1 MRTAIPIA
9 VKVQVPTDYLQRDV
23 LERIVSSDPDYAVL
37 NSLFGEDDDRWGK
50 LLLQIIR
57 KARIVVDDDVRGGAM
72 KIAFEKTTP

>member
-1 MRTAIPIA
+1 MRDAVTIA
-9 VKVQVPTDYLQRDV
+9 VKVQVPTDYLQRDM

-57 KARIVVDDDVRGGAM
+57 RVRIVVDDDVRGRAM
-72 KIAFEKTTP
+72 KNAFEKTTP

>member
-1 MRTAIPIA
+1 MRDAVTIA

-37 NSLFGEDDDRWGK
+37 NSLFGEEDDRWGK

-57 KARIVVDDDVRGGAM
+57 KVRIVVDDDVRGRAM
-72 KIAFEKTTP
+72 KNAFEKTTP

>member
-1 MRTAIPIA
+1 MREAVTIA

-23 LERIVSSDPDYAVL
+23 LERIVSSDPDYVVL

-57 KARIVVDDDVRGGAM
+57 KVRIVVDDDVRGRAM
-72 KIAFEKTTP
+72 KNAFEKATP

>member
-1 MRTAIPIA
+1 MRDAVNIA

-23 LERIVSSDPDYAVL
+23 LECIVSSDPDYVVL

-57 KARIVVDDDVRGGAM
+57 KVRIVVDDDVRGRAM
-72 KIAFEKTTP
+72 EEPTLQTTL